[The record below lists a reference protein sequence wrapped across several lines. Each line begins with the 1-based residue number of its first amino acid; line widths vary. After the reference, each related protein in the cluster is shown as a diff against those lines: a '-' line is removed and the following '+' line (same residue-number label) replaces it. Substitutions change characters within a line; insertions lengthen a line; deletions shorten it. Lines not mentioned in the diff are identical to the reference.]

1 MFFVPHSC
9 EMSTHVV
16 VAHTTALGSRDV
28 QRSVPTT
35 AHHGV
40 PLVHSYEMDGS
51 RQSVKKTPAM
61 KLSASVLG
69 VLVIMNYAQ
78 TTYNTRR
85 YGN

>member
-1 MFFVPHSC
+1 
-9 EMSTHVV
+9 
-16 VAHTTALGSRDV
+16 
-28 QRSVPTT
+28 
-35 AHHGV
+35 
-40 PLVHSYEMDGS
+40 MDGS
-51 RQSVKKTPAM
+51 KQSVKKTPAM